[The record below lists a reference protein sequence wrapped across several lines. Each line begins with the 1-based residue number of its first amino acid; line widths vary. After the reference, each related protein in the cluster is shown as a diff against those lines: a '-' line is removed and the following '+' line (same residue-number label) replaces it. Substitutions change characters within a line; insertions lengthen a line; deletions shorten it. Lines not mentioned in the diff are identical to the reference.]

1 MSHKKINPKGWKP
14 ARGYANA
21 ILSEGLTLN
30 IAGQIGWNE
39 NQEFIS
45 KDFLGQMEQT
55 LKNISAIVNEAGGKI
70 TDLTRLT
77 WYVTDKAEY
86 VSNQKKVG
94 EVYRKILGNH
104 FPAMT
109 MVVVSALVEDEALI
123 EIEATAIIPVSYTH
137 LTLPTILLV

>member
-55 LKNISAIVNEAGGKI
+55 LKNISVIVNEAGGKI

-94 EVYRKILGNH
+94 EIYRKILGNH

-123 EIEATAIIPVSYTH
+123 EIEATAIIPN
-137 LTLPTILLV
+137 

>member
-1 MSHKKINPKGWKP
+1 MSHKKIHPQGWKP

-55 LKNISAIVNEAGGKI
+55 LKNISVIVNEAGGKI

-123 EIEATAIIPVSYTH
+123 EIEATAIIPN
-137 LTLPTILLV
+137 

>member
-1 MSHKKINPKGWKP
+1 MSHKEINPKGWKP

-55 LKNISAIVNEAGGKI
+55 LKNISVIVNEAGGKI

-123 EIEATAIIPVSYTH
+123 EIEATAIIPN
-137 LTLPTILLV
+137 

>member
-14 ARGYANA
+14 ARGYASA

-55 LKNISAIVNEAGGKI
+55 LKNISVIVNEAGGKI

-123 EIEATAIIPVSYTH
+123 EIEATAIIPN
-137 LTLPTILLV
+137 

>member
-1 MSHKKINPKGWKP
+1 MSHKKINPQGWKP

-55 LKNISAIVNEAGGKI
+55 LKNISAIVNEAEGKI

-123 EIEATAIIPVSYTH
+123 EIEATAIIPN
-137 LTLPTILLV
+137 

>member
-55 LKNISAIVNEAGGKI
+55 LKNISVIVNEAGGKI

-94 EVYRKILGNH
+94 EVYRKILANH

-123 EIEATAIIPVSYTH
+123 EIEATAIIPN
-137 LTLPTILLV
+137 

>member
-55 LKNISAIVNEAGGKI
+55 LKNISVIVNEAGGKI

-94 EVYRKILGNH
+94 DVYRKILGNH

-123 EIEATAIIPVSYTH
+123 EIEATAIIPN
-137 LTLPTILLV
+137 

>member
-14 ARGYANA
+14 AKGYANA

-55 LKNISAIVNEAGGKI
+55 LKNISVIVNEAGGKI

-123 EIEATAIIPVSYTH
+123 EIEATAIIPN
-137 LTLPTILLV
+137 

>member
-55 LKNISAIVNEAGGKI
+55 LKNISVIVNEAGGKI

-94 EVYRKILGNH
+94 EVYRKILGSH

-123 EIEATAIIPVSYTH
+123 EIEATAIIPN
-137 LTLPTILLV
+137 

>member
-55 LKNISAIVNEAGGKI
+55 LKNISVIVNEGGGKI

-77 WYVTDKAEY
+77 WYVTDKTEY

-123 EIEATAIIPVSYTH
+123 EIEATAIIPN
-137 LTLPTILLV
+137 

>member
-55 LKNISAIVNEAGGKI
+55 LKNISV
-70 TDLTRLT
+70 
-77 WYVTDKAEY
+77 
-86 VSNQKKVG
+86 
-94 EVYRKILGNH
+94 
-104 FPAMT
+104 
-109 MVVVSALVEDEALI
+109 
-123 EIEATAIIPVSYTH
+123 IIK
-137 LTLPTILLV
+137 

>member
-55 LKNISAIVNEAGGKI
+55 LKNISAIVNEAGGNI

-123 EIEATAIIPVSYTH
+123 EIEATAIIPN
-137 LTLPTILLV
+137 

>member
-55 LKNISAIVNEAGGKI
+55 LKNISVIVNEAGGKI

-123 EIEATAIIPVSYTH
+123 EIEATAIIPN
-137 LTLPTILLV
+137 

>member
-55 LKNISAIVNEAGGKI
+55 LKNISVIVNEAGGKI

-94 EVYRKILGNH
+94 EVSRKILGNH

-123 EIEATAIIPVSYTH
+123 EIEATAIIAN
-137 LTLPTILLV
+137 